1 MYVVFVCGG
10 IGSGKSTVARRMQE
24 LGAGRLDLDAVSRD
38 VLAPGSPLVA
48 RIADAFGAGVVDEET
63 GVLDRQ
69 ALARLVFASSEA
81 LEVLEALE
89 HPAIR
94 AELVRQMREL
104 EASPDAPAC
113 CAVEVPLL
121 DKAGSLLDLAD
132 EVMAV
137 TCPIAI
143 RRRRAMGRGM
153 DADDFD
159 RRLANQPTDAYVCE
173 RADVVIDN
181 SDGQDALM
189 RAVDEWFSDHE
200 RRGWEPSGGCR

>member
-48 RIADAFGAGVVDEET
+48 KIAEAFGDELVDGET
-63 GVLDRQ
+63 GALDRQ
-69 ALARLVFASSEA
+69 ALARIAFVSSET
-81 LEVLEALE
+81 LEALEALE

-104 EASPDAPAC
+104 EASSASPAC

-132 EVMAV
+132 EIMAV
-137 TCPIAI
+137 TCPISI
-143 RRRRAMGRGM
+143 RRRRVMGRGM
-153 DADDFD
+153 DVDDFD

-189 RAVDEWFSDHE
+189 RAVDEWFADHE
-200 RRGWEPSGGCR
+200 RRGWTRGGRR